1 MSEPFTFPPV
11 SAPEASSARRWAAV
25 GHSADPDAF
34 AAGSAAV
41 SAALAGDDPK
51 LLVVFC
57 SDSYDLPQL
66 LSAISRRAPGTPL
79 IGCTTAG
86 EIATGRAATSS
97 VVVTAFGG
105 PGFAVRTAAA
115 PQASSRLREAGEE
128 VAESLAE
135 TFDAHPYRVAI
146 LLSDA
151 LAGDQVEVIR
161 GAYAVLGATVPLV
174 GGCAGDDFKLSAT
187 FQLIDDEVV
196 SDTLVGALVASEA
209 PLGIGVRHG
218 WRPVGEPILVTRS
231 AQNRVYTLDDRPAL
245 DVYLERFDAPE
256 EARTDPAAFAQ
267 FSMTHPLGL
276 GRRSTEEGARYVA
289 SSNFDDGSLN
299 MIAEV
304 PQGGIVWFLEGDV
317 ESVLDATRGACREA
331 VDALDGRDP
340 LVLLA
345 FDCAARRLVLG
356 EEGIERETELI
367 AGHACGAPVAGFYS
381 YGEIART
388 RGAAGFHNETLV
400 VLAVS

>member
-1 MSEPFTFPPV
+1 MSEILTSLPASVPD
-11 SAPEASSARRWAAV
+11 ASSARRWAAI
-25 GHSADPDAF
+25 GHSVESDAS
-34 AAGSAAV
+34 AAGSAAA

-66 LSAISRRAPGTPL
+66 LSAISRHAPSTPL

-86 EIATGRAATSS
+86 EIATGRAATAS

-115 PQASSRLREAGEE
+115 RHASSRLREAGEE
-128 VAESLAE
+128 VAESLSE
-135 TFDAHPYRVAI
+135 TLDSHPHQVAI

-151 LAGDQVEVIR
+151 LAGDQREVIR
-161 GAYAVLGATVPLV
+161 GAYAVMGAGVPLV
-174 GGCAGDDFKLSAT
+174 GGCAGDDFKLAAT
-187 FQLIDDEVV
+187 SQLFDGEVV
-196 SDTLVGALVASEA
+196 SDTLVGAMLASEA
-209 PLGIGVRHG
+209 PLGVGVRHG

-276 GRRSTEEGARYVA
+276 GRPQHGGGRALCRQRELRGR
-289 SSNFDDGSLN
+289 L
-299 MIAEV
+299 AEH
-304 PQGGIVWFLEGDV
+304 D
-317 ESVLDATRGACREA
+317 R
-331 VDALDGRDP
+331 
-340 LVLLA
+340 
-345 FDCAARRLVLG
+345 
-356 EEGIERETELI
+356 
-367 AGHACGAPVAGFYS
+367 
-381 YGEIART
+381 
-388 RGAAGFHNETLV
+388 RGAAGRDRLV
-400 VLAVS
+400 PRG